1 MLKLPTRLQ
10 WLNGLEW
17 QNWRNLTIWSN
28 WRKSLGMEETGEMA
42 ELSKQAKRTKITEM
56 NGKWLKFLI

>member
-1 MLKLPTRLQ
+1 MLKLPTQLQ

-28 WRKSLGMEETGEMA
+28 WLKSLGMEETGEMA